1 MSYAPS
7 VAAALTVFNELRAM
21 EEESAAV
28 GNNEQK

>member
-21 EEESAAV
+21 EKSAAE
-28 GNNEQK
+28 NNEQK